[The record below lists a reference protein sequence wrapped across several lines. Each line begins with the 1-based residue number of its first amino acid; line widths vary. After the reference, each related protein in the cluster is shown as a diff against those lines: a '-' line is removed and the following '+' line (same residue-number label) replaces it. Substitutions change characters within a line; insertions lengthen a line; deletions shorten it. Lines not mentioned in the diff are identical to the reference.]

1 MTICTTLDGIERL
14 SMVIG
19 LLVVALFFYRLSRL
33 LMRQSVSSMDASA
46 LLWGGKEA
54 EGDNKDQRYQIL
66 HSFFILNLGA
76 TLC

>member
-1 MTICTTLDGIERL
+1 M
-14 SMVIG
+14 S
-19 LLVVALFFYRLSRL
+19 
-33 LMRQSVSSMDASA
+33 QA
-46 LLWGGKEA
+46 LLKHGDGCVNNTNHHIDVISGKEA